1 MTNNFNTIAGW
12 VLFAG
17 IILLG
22 ASVVTREMFHGGRP
36 DTMGYPI
43 EGVEV
48 EGQAAEEGPP
58 LAFLLAQAD
67 LAAGEQAFRKCA
79 ACHNIEPGG
88 ANQLGPGLYGIMGN
102 PIAAHA
108 GFNYSD
114 ALRGHGGAW
123 GWDEMDAWIANPRR
137 FVPGNKM
144 TFAGIANPQERANLL
159 AFMNSRDNSPLP
171 LPPVPAEAAAPAAAE
186 GADVETTGG
195 AGGGGPAENQAAPNG
210 QQPAPQGQ

>member
-17 IILLG
+17 IVLLG
-22 ASVVTREMFHGGRP
+22 TSVVTGEVFHGGRP

-48 EGQAAEEGPP
+48 EGQAGEEGPP
-58 LAFLLAQAD
+58 LAVLLAQAD
-67 LAAGEQAFRKCA
+67 VAAGEQAFRKCA

-88 ANQLGPGLYGIMGN
+88 ANQLGPGLYGVMGN
-102 PIAAHA
+102 PIAAHP
-108 GFNYSD
+108 GFAFSD
-114 ALRGHGGAW
+114 ALKSHGGSW
-123 GWDEMDAWIANPRR
+123 GWEEMDSWIANPRR
-137 FVPGNKM
+137 FAPGTKM

-171 LPPVPAEAAAPAAAE
+171 LPAVPAEAAVPAAAE
-186 GADVETTGG
+186 PAGTETTGG
-195 AGGGGPAENQAAPNG
+195 AGGDGPAGNQASPSD
-210 QQPAPQGQ
+210 QQPATQ